1 MKIKRKKLGKEGMYT
16 GLYDRNKQEIRI
28 GDKLK
33 LELEDGE
40 IREFLVKFETV
51 KRTLVTYP
59 DFYNETS
66 LVYITGI
73 VFEWEGYKLFPCVNK
88 GGISDV
94 EKMEIVTEY
103 EQNKEKIKYYRKR
116 SRGNKVINI
125 LCNIMQYFNE
135 QCMKEEEKK

>member
-1 MKIKRKKLGKEGMYT
+1 MKKEKLGKLGMYT
-16 GLYDRNKQEIRI
+16 GLHDKNKQEIRV
-28 GDKLK
+28 GDKLRI
-33 LELEDGE
+33 ELEDGE

-59 DFYNETS
+59 EFDDKTT
-66 LVYITGI
+66 LVYITAV
-73 VFEWEGYKLFPCVNK
+73 VFEWEGYKLFPCANK
-88 GGISDV
+88 NGISDT

-135 QCMKEEEKK
+135 HCMKEEEKK

>member
-51 KRTLVTYP
+51 KRTIVVYP
-59 DFYNETS
+59 DFCDEIVD
-66 LVYITGI
+66 VYITAV
-73 VFEWEGYKLFPCVNK
+73 VFEWEGYKLFPCVDKN
-88 GGISDV
+88 GISDT
-94 EKMEIVTEY
+94 EKMEIVTE
-103 EQNKEKIKYYRKR
+103 
-116 SRGNKVINI
+116 
-125 LCNIMQYFNE
+125 
-135 QCMKEEEKK
+135 